1 VKSKDEVAVKALLL
15 AAGEGT
21 RLRPLTLST
30 PKCLVEIGGK
40 PLLAHWLDSLR
51 ESRAFDH
58 AIVNTHYL
66 ADKVE
71 AFIRQGPHADW
82 VETSRE
88 AELLGPGG
96 TLMHH
101 QKALADSDFLVA
113 HADNF
118 SLIDWRGFIAAHEG
132 RPPGCVGTMMTFET
146 DDPRSCGIVDM
157 NAAGVVT
164 AMHEKVEQPPG
175 RLANAA
181 VFLFSPEVF
190 DIIQAAENKA
200 VFDISRDVVPR
211 LFGRLASYQNRA
223 YHRDIGTPMS
233 LDTARRDYDRLSRSS
248 TLG

>member
-1 VKSKDEVAVKALLL
+1 MKALLL

-21 RLRPLTLST
+21 RLRPLTLNT
-30 PKCLVEIGGK
+30 PKCLVDIGGK
-40 PLLAHWLDSLR
+40 PLLQHWLEGLAR
-51 ESRAFDH
+51 TRMFDEV
-58 AIVNTHYL
+58 IINTHYL
-66 ADKVE
+66 AEQVE
-71 AFIRQGPHADW
+71 EFLDCCDVGLKLT
-82 VETSRE
+82 TSFE
-88 AELLGPGG
+88 AQLLGAGG

-101 QKALADSDFLVA
+101 QKALAASDFLVA

-146 DDPRSCGIVDM
+146 DDPRSCGIVEMD
-157 NAAGVVT
+157 AAGVVT

-190 DIIQAAENKA
+190 DIIRSAENKA

-211 LFGRLASYQNRA
+211 LFGRLATYQNRA
-223 YHRDIGTPMS
+223 YHRDIGTPAS

-248 TLG
+248 MPG